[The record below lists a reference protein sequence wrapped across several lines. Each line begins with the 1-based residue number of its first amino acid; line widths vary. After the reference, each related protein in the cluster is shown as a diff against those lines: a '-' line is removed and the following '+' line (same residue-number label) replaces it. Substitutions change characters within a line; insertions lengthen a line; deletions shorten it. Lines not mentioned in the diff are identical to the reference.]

1 MKQPQAILV
10 LPHLRIQNANAIGS
24 PLTHG
29 FPSITAFTGVMWAL
43 QRKLAQAGVP
53 LQLQGVGVVCHHHQE
68 QVTQGYVRNFN
79 LTRNPVD
86 KDGSTAAIV
95 EEGRMH
101 LQITLVLAV
110 SEKRTPGTPAALVQG
125 NQAQLDE
132 WAAQAGYLLAG
143 MRVAGGSVL
152 PSRPVPGKRV
162 RPWMAVVPEDPVAA
176 EKEFRQWRRQW
187 LPGFALVGR
196 DDLLA
201 QRLQALRTTQ
211 PDATLLDA
219 WLHAARFNY
228 APVVPD
234 GEAPAADGQVKWADP
249 QRRKGSGWVVPIPVG
264 YAALTPSHAPGT
276 VRNARDASVPMLF
289 VESVYSLGEWIS
301 PHRLTHLAQLL
312 WRAEADEAQGL
323 YRCRNGY
330 HPAKSEGAEA
340 GPDGN
345 PTTDTLDELDEWDDD
360 EASPTAGQ
368 AEIMIAKHRNGG
380 IENVRLKF
388 IGHLGKFDNLDDYS
402 GSYDDLPSS
411 MNHNH
416 DENPFQT
423 KNLPSPNEAFGSN
436 LNDDDDD
443 MPF

>member
-53 LQLQGVGVVCHHHQE
+53 LQLHGVGVVCHHHQE

-132 WAAQAGYLLAG
+132 WAAQAGHILAG

-162 RPWMAVVPEDPVAA
+162 RPWMAVVPEDPAAA

-196 DDLLA
+196 SPSCA
-201 QRLQALRTTQ
+201 YPSPRK
-211 PDATLLDA
+211 
-219 WLHAARFNY
+219 N
-228 APVVPD
+228 
-234 GEAPAADGQVKWADP
+234 
-249 QRRKGSGWVVPIPVG
+249 RRCW
-264 YAALTPSHAPGT
+264 
-276 VRNARDASVPMLF
+276 
-289 VESVYSLGEWIS
+289 
-301 PHRLTHLAQLL
+301 
-312 WRAEADEAQGL
+312 
-323 YRCRNGY
+323 RNG
-330 HPAKSEGAEA
+330 
-340 GPDGN
+340 
-345 PTTDTLDELDEWDDD
+345 
-360 EASPTAGQ
+360 
-368 AEIMIAKHRNGG
+368 
-380 IENVRLKF
+380 
-388 IGHLGKFDNLDDYS
+388 
-402 GSYDDLPSS
+402 
-411 MNHNH
+411 
-416 DENPFQT
+416 
-423 KNLPSPNEAFGSN
+423 
-436 LNDDDDD
+436 
-443 MPF
+443 

>member
-1 MKQPQAILV
+1 MNQPQAILV

-29 FPSITAFTGVMWAL
+29 FPSVTAFTGVMWAL
-43 QRKLAQAGVP
+43 ERKLAQAGMP
-53 LQLQGVGVVCHHHQE
+53 LQLQGAGVVCHHHQE

-132 WAAQAGYLLAG
+132 WAAQAGHILAG

-162 RPWMAVVPEDPVAA
+162 RPWMAVVPEDPAAA

-201 QRLQALRTTQ
+201 ERLQALRTTQ

-276 VRNARDASVPMLF
+276 VRNARDASVPMRF
-289 VESVYSLGEWIS
+289 VESVYALGEWIS

-312 WRAEADEAQGL
+312 WHAEANEAQGL

-360 EASPTAGQ
+360 EAYAYT
-368 AEIMIAKHRNGG
+368 
-380 IENVRLKF
+380 
-388 IGHLGKFDNLDDYS
+388 
-402 GSYDDLPSS
+402 
-411 MNHNH
+411 
-416 DENPFQT
+416 
-423 KNLPSPNEAFGSN
+423 
-436 LNDDDDD
+436 
-443 MPF
+443 